1 MKTLKKL
8 LCLMLSLGLAVSAS
22 ACIGGNKNQGK
33 KGTLSI
39 ASFEGGYGATWAQ
52 ALADAYKVHNPEAE
66 VEVDCNPLVREDA
79 VTAFQTNISSVD
91 IYFID
96 GLSIGNYCET
106 YQSLADISEVYNSTP
121 KAGDKEEDIL
131 IKDKI
136 RPEIVPE
143 MMYCGDQEEYQN
155 KYYTVPSPSGPC
167 SLILNTDALNMVF
180 GEGNWSEPR
189 TTDELFALCDA
200 IAAKKAK
207 VEIAG
212 VNYTIYPFIYSGEAL
227 EYWRYLYYPWIAQYG
242 GIEAWNDMITVK
254 KNGVYD
260 QSAYQPDGKL
270 QAYEKLEKLIKRSN
284 GYCDGTSMNNKF
296 NQSQKYFLQGRAC
309 MYITGDWL
317 EREMEGSTEYK
328 AELKMVKTP
337 IISDLSAK
345 LEGQYGVSLGSTA
358 AEKDALLANVV
369 SAIDEGKTSYDG
381 VSADVFE
388 AIKEARAITFT
399 LANSAIGA
407 VPAVSVNKDMAIDFL
422 RFMYSD
428 EGIEIVLRESK
439 SYLPVVNAFEFQVE
453 GELSLFRQSVN
464 EITRRQITYIFTSS
478 RDPIRYRAGLDS
490 FIGNEY
496 PETALGKKTGAV
508 TASEYLQ
515 KEARLLNEKWADYM
529 KVL

>member
-1 MKTLKKL
+1 MKTFKKIF
-8 LCLMLSLGLAVSAS
+8 CLILSLGLVAS
-22 ACIGGNKNQGK
+22 ACACTPGNKTEGK

-79 VTAFQTNISSVD
+79 VTAFQTNITSVD
-91 IYFID
+91 LYFID

-121 KAGDKEEDIL
+121 KAGSKEEDIL

-136 RPEIVPE
+136 RPEIIPE
-143 MMYCGDQEEYQN
+143 MMYSGDQAEYQN
-155 KYYTVPSPSGPC
+155 KYYTIPSPSGPC
-167 SLILNTDALNMVF
+167 SLILNTDALDNVF

-200 IAAKKAK
+200 IAEKKAQ
-207 VEIAG
+207 VNIAG

-227 EYWRYLYYPWIAQYG
+227 EYWRYLYYPWIAQYS
-242 GIEAWNDMITVK
+242 GIDAWNEMITVK

-270 QAYEKLEKLIKRSN
+270 QAYQKLEKLIKRSN

-317 EREMEGSTEYK
+317 EREMEGSTDYK

-337 IISDLSAK
+337 ITSDLSAK
-345 LEGQYGVSLGSTA
+345 LESEYGVSLGATA
-358 AEKDALLANVV
+358 AEKDQTLANVI
-369 SAIDEGKTSYDG
+369 SAIDNGQTSYES
-381 VSADVFE
+381 VSAQVFN
-388 AIKEARAITFT
+388 AVKQARAITFT

-407 VPAVSVNKDMAIDFL
+407 VPAVSVNKDMVIDFL

-428 EGIEIVLRESK
+428 EGIEIILRESK
-439 SYLPVVNAFEFQVE
+439 SYLPVVNASEFKAE
-453 GELSLFRQSVN
+453 GELSLFRESVN
-464 EITRRQITYIFTSS
+464 QITEREITYIFTSS
-478 RDPIRYRAGLDS
+478 RDPIRYRAGLDQ

-496 PETALGKKTGAV
+496 PETALGKKTGAI
-508 TASEYLQ
+508 TAKEYLE
-515 KEARLLNEKWADYM
+515 KEARLLNEKWAEYM